1 MNVVKRTVLS
11 AFALLTI
18 TLVIT
23 TIVKT
28 QTGAGYNHVVSLA
41 TAERYVN
48 NFKNNPTIPNIKG
61 GLFNRNVFDAILGQP
76 DCVAVRF
83 YYAKEDNGSPTLVV
97 VGVNSSGNDI
107 ENGIIAESILPCPPV
122 CGIQG
127 TLNK

>member
-1 MNVVKRTVLS
+1 MKTIKRTILS
-11 AFALLTI
+11 VFALFLI
-18 TLVIT
+18 TLIT
-23 TIVKT
+23 VTVVKT
-28 QTGAGYNHVVSLA
+28 QTGAGHNHIVSLA
-41 TAERYVN
+41 TAEKYVN
-48 NFKNNPTIPNIKG
+48 NFKNNPTTPNIKG

-107 ENGIIAESILPCPPV
+107 ENGVIAESILPCPPV
-122 CGIQG
+122 CGNQG